1 MRTWLYNRILPTLA
15 GTGFEDRLFS
25 SGNADERIPPF
36 AVLAMM
42 VEQPFLGMPPGA
54 RATNVPFAVNL
65 HTQAG
70 ESMVDV
76 DAAAFAVRDG
86 IVTEDA
92 VKVGNISVMNLRWT
106 DIGQDGYD
114 DHWKT
119 DFRPVRFNL
128 VICR

>member
-1 MRTWLYNRILPTLA
+1 MRTWLYNRVLPALV
-15 GTGFEDRLFS
+15 GTEFEARLFA
-25 SGNADERIPPF
+25 SGNADERIAPF

-42 VEQPFLGMPPGA
+42 VEQPVLGMPYEAG
-54 RATNVPFAVNL
+54 ATNVPFAVNL
-65 HTQAG
+65 HTTAG

-76 DAAAFAVRDG
+76 DSAAFAIRSA
-86 IVTEDA
+86 ICTEDN
-92 VKVGNISVMNLRWT
+92 VVVGNITVMNLRWT

-119 DFRPVRFNL
+119 DVRPVRFNM